1 MEFSEV
7 LKKRRS
13 TRKFTNEPVSR
24 EQIIRMLEAAIA
36 APNACNMQSWHFY
49 VVTDKAVKA
58 KLAEES
64 AIAAWATT
72 APVMFVV
79 CTDAKEIVARFGDR
93 AENLFT
99 VQDTAAAI
107 ENILLCAADLGL
119 GGCFMGAFDEAKCR
133 EIVGVKPDHRLVAVV
148 PVGVPAIELPAR
160 PRNPLESVVTFV
172 GDDHGEHTELDTAYR
187 KFEVKNSSVP
197 EAVFENAG
205 LEDST
210 FTDVNFDG
218 STFKNCS
225 FKNVKFENCD
235 K

>member
-7 LKKRRS
+7 IKKRRS
-13 TRKFTNEPVSR
+13 IRKFTDEGVSR
-24 EQIIRMLEAAIA
+24 EQIIKMLEAATI

-49 VVTDKAVKA
+49 VVTDQKVKS
-58 KLAEES
+58 KLAEAS

-79 CTDAKEIVARFGDR
+79 CTDPAEIVARFGDR

-107 ENILLCAADLGL
+107 ENLLLCATDMGL
-119 GGCFMGAFDEAKCR
+119 GGCFMGAFNEDKFR
-133 EIVGVKPDHRLVAVV
+133 EIVGIKEGHRPVAVV
-148 PVGVPAIELPAR
+148 PVGVPAVDLPAR
-160 PRNPLESVVTFV
+160 PRDPLGAVVTFV
-172 GDDHGEHTELDTAYR
+172 GESRGEYSNVDTQYR
-187 KFEVKNSSVP
+187 KFEVRNSNVS
-197 EAVFENAG
+197 EAVFENAK
-205 LEDST
+205 LADST
-210 FTDVNFDG
+210 FIKVNFDG
-218 STFKNCS
+218 STFKDCS

>member
-13 TRKFTNEPVSR
+13 IRKFTDAGVSR
-24 EQIIRMLEAAIA
+24 EQIIKLLEAATL

-49 VVTDKAVKA
+49 VVTDA
-58 KLAEES
+58 KIKSNLAEQS

-79 CTDAKEIVARFGDR
+79 CTDAKEIVARFGER

-99 VQDTAAAI
+99 VQDTAAAV
-107 ENILLCAADLGL
+107 ENILLCAADMGL
-119 GGCFMGAFDEAKCR
+119 GGCFMGAFDEAKFR
-133 EIVGVKPDHRLVAVV
+133 EIVGIKPDHRPVAVV
-148 PVGVPAIELPAR
+148 PVGEPAVELPAR
-160 PRNPLESVVTFV
+160 PRNPMESVVTFV
-172 GDDHGEHTELDTAYR
+172 GDGAGEHTALDTAYR
-187 KFEVKNSSVP
+187 KFEVRNSNVA

-205 LEDST
+205 LQNST
-210 FTDVNFDG
+210 FTNVNFDG

-225 FKNVKFENCD
+225 FKNAKFENCD

>member
-13 TRKFTNEPVSR
+13 IRKFTDDGVSK
-24 EQIIRMLEAAIA
+24 EQIIKLLEAAVL

-49 VVTDKAVKA
+49 VVTDNAVKA
-58 KLAEES
+58 KLADES

-79 CTDAKEIVARFGDR
+79 CTDAKEIVARFGER

-107 ENILLCAADLGL
+107 ENILLCAADMGL
-119 GGCFMGAFDEAKCR
+119 GGCFMGAFNEAKVR
-133 EIVGVKPDHRLVAVV
+133 EIVGIKADHRPVAVV
-148 PVGVPAIELPAR
+148 PVGTPAVEFPAR
-160 PRNPLESVVTFV
+160 PRNPLETVVTFV
-172 GDDHGEHTELDTAYR
+172 GGEGGEHTERDTAYR
-187 KFEVKNSSVP
+187 KFEVRNSDVS
-197 EAVFENAG
+197 EATFENAK
-205 LEDST
+205 LENSN
-210 FTDVNFDG
+210 FINVNFDG